1 MSEKN
6 KPWREELDTLLNRLV
21 DGELTATETE
31 RLNELLRDEPAA
43 RDEYHTFMD
52 VHEALAEQLA
62 MPDFTAMDKVIIP
75 QPQPSYVK
83 PLLAMAAL
91 VMIGFFIHALVTQPP
106 AQQPSPPAVAEAPK
120 PIATIKALSG
130 SLMYTGD
137 RGIVRKDIKVGD
149 PLEGG
154 TIEGMTPDAWFELEF
169 SDGSRVM
176 ISGVSML
183 TFSDEGQ
190 KKLRLKEGGFSANVN
205 PQPEGKPMLVL
216 TRTALFEVMG
226 TRFSVDAGAAA
237 ATLTVSKGRVRATR
251 LSDSKS
257 VEVSAQHRVVAS
269 QNYDLIPERLPDSVF
284 NWQSQFE
291 KGKKAGNGDWVP
303 AQEGEPAHLR
313 AIPYTISAKLDKQQR
328 TIYTISTRV
337 SQKDSPSVIL
347 KPGSR
352 IRVQG
357 KMDTPHAIWFGVT
370 LRRPNGDFAGH
381 FQITVPAERFRA
393 GETFDV
399 TLNPEGYHLDPSLK
413 KWASDL
419 AKDPFN
425 LTIGSV
431 WCHSLWD
438 SVGLQVHKMEIIPP
452 KPQGD

>member
-6 KPWREELDTLLNRLV
+6 KPRREELDTLLNRLV
-21 DGELTATETE
+21 DGELTAAETE
-31 RLNELLRDEPAA
+31 RLNDILRDEPAA

-62 MPDFTAMDKVIIP
+62 MPDFTAMDKVIVP
-75 QPQPSYVK
+75 QPQSSYLK
-83 PLLAMAAL
+83 PLLTMAAL
-91 VMIGFFIHALVTQPP
+91 VMIGFFINALVTQPP

-303 AQEGEPAHLR
+303 AQGSEPSHLK
-313 AIPYTISAKLDKQQR
+313 AIPYTINAKLDPQQR
-328 TIYTISTRV
+328 TLYTISTRV
-337 SQKDSPSVIL
+337 TQKDSPSVIL
-347 KPGSR
+347 SPDSR

-357 KMDTPHAIWFGVT
+357 KIDIPHAIWFGVT
-370 LRRPNGDFAGH
+370 LRRSDGGFAGH

-425 LTIGSV
+425 LTIGSI

-438 SVGLQVHKMEIIPP
+438 PVGLKVYKMEVVSGE
-452 KPQGD
+452 K